1 MICVIMF
8 LIKIYTGGSYENTIF
23 RPFRELFGRERNN
36 RVRFELDGNLYKVND
51 IKAYDYKIKEAYWLA
66 HERLIEKHNPDV
78 IVCES
83 YRLFGHKAKE
93 QSGSSLETAQLI
105 GYLQMVAYKENI
117 PFVLQDPSIKQRF
130 SDEVMCRLGL
140 IVKKANR
147 YFYKDALTNLHMRDA
162 MRHNL
167 YFYKYNMKKLKEDL
181 L

>member
-1 MICVIMF
+1 M
-8 LIKIYTGGSYENTIF
+8 KILSLDPSGNFSEGKGTTGYALS
-23 RPFRELFGRERNN
+23 
-36 RVRFELDGNLYKVND
+36 LDGNLYKVDD
-51 IKAYDYKIKEAYWLA
+51 IKASDYKIKEAYWLA

-117 PFVLQDPSIKQRF
+117 PFILQDPSIKQRF
-130 SDEVMCRLGL
+130 SDEIMCRLGL

-167 YFYKYNMKKLKEDL
+167 YFYKYNMKKIKEDL